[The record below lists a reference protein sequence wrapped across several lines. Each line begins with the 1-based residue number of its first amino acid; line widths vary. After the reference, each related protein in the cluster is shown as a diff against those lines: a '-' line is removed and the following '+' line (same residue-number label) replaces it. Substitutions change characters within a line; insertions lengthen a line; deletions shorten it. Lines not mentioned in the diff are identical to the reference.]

1 MERSLGVIRPSP
13 WINIHKSGSV
23 EKKLEEET
31 VDLEVESENGRIF
44 VEKKDLGG
52 RKGSAEKVRRL
63 VSPSPWKE
71 GALSISFRSEWWM
84 ERDADIALLKRG
96 KFRSVNRNSTVDPRY
111 GFKFSF
117 IFSNLSK

>member
-52 RKGSAEKVRRL
+52 SVEKVRRL

>member
-1 MERSLGVIRPSP
+1 MERSLGVIRTSP

-52 RKGSAEKVRRL
+52 RKGEVLRRFGCG
-63 VSPSPWKE
+63 E
-71 GALSISFRSEWWM
+71 GETSGFPFPLEGGRPFDFVPIR
-84 ERDADIALLKRG
+84 
-96 KFRSVNRNSTVDPRY
+96 VVDGARCRHCPP
-111 GFKFSF
+111 
-117 IFSNLSK
+117 

>member
-1 MERSLGVIRPSP
+1 MKRSLGVIRTSP

-52 RKGSAEKVRRL
+52 RKGSVGKVWVRR
-63 VSPSPWKE
+63 
-71 GALSISFRSEWWM
+71 R
-84 ERDADIALLKRG
+84 
-96 KFRSVNRNSTVDPRY
+96 
-111 GFKFSF
+111 
-117 IFSNLSK
+117 